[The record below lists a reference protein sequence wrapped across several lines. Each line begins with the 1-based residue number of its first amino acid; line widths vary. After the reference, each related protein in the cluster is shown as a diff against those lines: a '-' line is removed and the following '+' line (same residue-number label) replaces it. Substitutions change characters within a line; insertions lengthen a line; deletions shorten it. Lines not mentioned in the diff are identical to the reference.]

1 MLSRLNVEHRLNT
14 LRLPRLKKKKKNKN
28 VFVKVCLKL
37 KMEKGTESNIK
48 SAATILSLSL
58 GSADK

>member
-14 LRLPRLKKKKKNKN
+14 LRLPRLKKKKN

>member
-1 MLSRLNVEHRLNT
+1 VEHRLNT
-14 LRLPRLKKKKKNKN
+14 LRLPRLKKKKN